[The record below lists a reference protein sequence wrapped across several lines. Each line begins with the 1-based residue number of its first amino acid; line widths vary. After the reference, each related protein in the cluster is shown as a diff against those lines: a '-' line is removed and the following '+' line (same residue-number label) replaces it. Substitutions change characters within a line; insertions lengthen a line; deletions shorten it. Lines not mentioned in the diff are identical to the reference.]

1 MALHRDELLQKKSN
15 KIEECCNSAII
26 SWSNNAMLWLRKRCP
41 RPVTYG
47 IREEFDFRT
56 LCHPGRN
63 GTIATPNRVGLLGNR
78 AA

>member
-26 SWSNNAMLWLRKRCP
+26 SWSNNAMLWLRKRP